1 MATRTVYLIT
11 AVSAS
16 DWTFFFTG
24 SLSRRRAWS
33 NERPDAAEYLT
44 EKGAQIALGL
54 LRQQAP
60 DDKTFFEAGVSADEI
75 ESEF

>member
-24 SLSRRRAWS
+24 SLSRRKVWS

-44 EKGAQIALGL
+44 KRSAQIALGM
-54 LRQQAP
+54 LRQQQP
-60 DDKTFFEAGVSADEI
+60 DNKTFFEAGVSADEI